1 MIPQNGQNGNGTAV
15 ADMVPEAAGN
25 VPEAPTPT
33 GQTIDLATRTR
44 QRARQQFQQNKFV
57 MIGAGALVIAL
68 LLFVAL
74 SVPHRDRVH
83 QPRGTVVGQQGPDSD
98 QAVGV
103 FKYGAAVTKHPEWN
117 VSFGIAF
124 P

>member
-15 ADMVPEAAGN
+15 ADMVPEAVAN
-25 VPEAPTPT
+25 VTEVPTAT

-57 MIGAGALVIAL
+57 IIGAGALVVAL

-74 SVPHRDRVH
+74 SVPHKHAVQR
-83 QPRGTVVGQQGPDSD
+83 PRGTVAGQQDPTQPSESPS
-98 QAVGV
+98 VE
-103 FKYGAAVTKHPEWN
+103 P
-117 VSFGIAF
+117 SL
-124 P
+124 